1 MSIVGIF
8 LYKKFSPAQ
17 KFRSNSNYY
26 KIRNAKHVG
35 RIYSFSREGI
45 AVLGAIFILVLSVL
59 LAGIF
64 STRTVFALP
73 SSQDLTPDTDKII
86 ASIHDD
92 GSITFSTCNLK
103 NTSDKL
109 ITLDKAIVDVAD
121 EAKSVAAIHTCDLT
135 INSFDGC
142 IFKGMPNGQEHQVT
156 GCSSLDVGES
166 TPFSLTLTN
175 LDKQSAM
182 ELCGKRVFTLKL
194 RPQVSTVYN
203 LATDGNGS

>member
-1 MSIVGIF
+1 MLAILAISIF
-8 LYKKFSPAQ
+8 
-17 KFRSNSNYY
+17 
-26 KIRNAKHVG
+26 
-35 RIYSFSREGI
+35 
-45 AVLGAIFILVLSVL
+45 AIFTSRI
-59 LAGIF
+59 AFG
-64 STRTVFALP
+64 AP
-73 SSQDLTPDTDKII
+73 SGSDLTPDTDKIT
-86 ASIHDD
+86 ASVHDD

-109 ITLDKAIVDVAD
+109 ITLDAAIVDVAD

-142 IFKGMPNGQEHQVT
+142 IFKGMPNGQPYVVK

-166 TPFSLTLTN
+166 TPFALALTN
-175 LDKQSAM
+175 LDRQSAM

-194 RPQVSTVYN
+194 KPQVSTLYN